1 MRRRTNRWVASQFSL
16 TANLNQL
23 QPRSA
28 RLARFGE
35 GKKIRLRGSIN
46 GPPNN
51 SLRESEMKYRG
62 AQGLVFIVL
71 GVVFIAM
78 GSSGRRAFLVVGA
91 ALAVIGLASL
101 VRQRRGRS
109 A

>member
-28 RLARFGE
+28 RLARFCE

-51 SLRESEMKYRG
+51 SLRESEMKHV
-62 AQGLVFIVL
+62 QGLVFIVL
-71 GVVFIAM
+71 GLVFIAM
-78 GSSGRRAFLVVGA
+78 GSSGRRAFLVIGA
-91 ALAVIGLASL
+91 ALAVIGLVSL
-101 VRQRRGRS
+101 VRQRRDGS